1 MTMTQ
6 HDFDSRDALTD
17 ALAGEILSR
26 LKADIETKGE
36 AGLAVSGGRTPVALF
51 QALSQADLDWS
62 KVIVTLV
69 DERWVSPDHDD
80 SNEKLVRTHLLQNKA
95 AVARFIPHK
104 TAAESPFEA
113 ESELNKA
120 LAALPDRLTVS
131 ILGMGEDG
139 HAASFFP
146 GADTLAKALDAGLHS
161 DCCAVV
167 PKTAP
172 HPRMTL
178 TLQRILRS
186 DWIVL
191 HLTGAGKKPVLE
203 AALGDGPVT
212 ELPVRSV
219 LKQNQTPV
227 SVYWAE

>member
-1 MTMTQ
+1 MTITQ
-6 HDFDSRDALTD
+6 HDFDSRDALTE
-17 ALAGEILSR
+17 ALAGEVIGR
-26 LKADIETKGE
+26 LKADIDEKGE

-51 QALSQADLDWS
+51 QTLSEADLDWS
-62 KVIVTLV
+62 KVTVTLV
-69 DERWVSPDHDD
+69 DERWVNPDHDD
-80 SNEKLVRTHLLQNKA
+80 SNEKLVRTHLLKNKA
-95 AVARFIPHK
+95 AAARFIPHK

-113 ESELNKA
+113 ESELNKV
-120 LAALPDRLTVS
+120 LVSLPETLTVT

-139 HAASFFP
+139 HTASFFP
-146 GADTLAKALDAGLHS
+146 GADTLDKALATDQHS

-186 DWIVL
+186 GWIVL

-203 AALGDGPVT
+203 AALGEGPVT

-219 LKQNQTPV
+219 LKQSQTPV